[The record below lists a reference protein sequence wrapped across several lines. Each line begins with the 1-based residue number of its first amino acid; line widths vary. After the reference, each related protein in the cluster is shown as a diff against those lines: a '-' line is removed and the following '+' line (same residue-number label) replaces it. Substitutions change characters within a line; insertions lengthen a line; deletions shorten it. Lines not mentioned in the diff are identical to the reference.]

1 MPSGE
6 NLRIKLTTATIT
18 KHLIPPGDPSKPT
31 TIYDTELA
39 GFGAYRVSDRP
50 GSYFVH
56 YRIHKQQRKKVIGR
70 INEINVADA
79 RDEAAK
85 IKLAA
90 RQGSDLMAERRLEA
104 DQAKTLGEAYSEYL
118 EVLTRRNA
126 SPRTFEGYEMNW
138 RLCLSIHASKPLRS
152 ISKAEIRRWHSK
164 WGQRGA
170 TTANHVARLF
180 RAIYNHALKTTDGL
194 PPNPAIAIDYF
205 PEKKSR
211 KRLEWEDLPAWL
223 EKVQN
228 LDNPIRRCFWR
239 FLLYSGLRRSDA
251 CSVRWED
258 IHSDWLHRPNP
269 KGGEDFAF
277 DLPLSQSLQE
287 IILEAR
293 KVRDVMFPDS
303 PYVFP
308 ANSAS
313 GHLSAPKEK
322 TFLDITPHML
332 RRSFATACVEAGLDP
347 YTTKRLLNHRVSSND
362 VTSLY
367 IQPSKEFLLDRMEVV
382 SKYTK
387 TKEGDAKLLLPA
399 PHFTR
404 K

>member
-18 KHLIPPGDPSKPT
+18 KYLIPPGDPNKPT

-85 IKLAA
+85 IKFAA

-118 EVLTRRNA
+118 EVLKRRNA

-152 ISKAEIRRWHSK
+152 VSRAEIRRWHSK

-211 KRLEWEDLPAWL
+211 KRLEWEELPEWL
-223 EKVQN
+223 
-228 LDNPIRRCFWR
+228 
-239 FLLYSGLRRSDA
+239 
-251 CSVRWED
+251 
-258 IHSDWLHRPNP
+258 
-269 KGGEDFAF
+269 
-277 DLPLSQSLQE
+277 
-287 IILEAR
+287 R
-293 KVRDVMFPDS
+293 KVRALENP
-303 PYVFP
+303 
-308 ANSAS
+308 
-313 GHLSAPKEK
+313 
-322 TFLDITPHML
+322 T
-332 RRSFATACVEAGLDP
+332 
-347 YTTKRLLNHRVSSND
+347 
-362 VTSLY
+362 
-367 IQPSKEFLLDRMEVV
+367 
-382 SKYTK
+382 
-387 TKEGDAKLLLPA
+387 
-399 PHFTR
+399 
-404 K
+404 